1 MKNVLNLYRMSIRG
15 GGGGGGLLISS
26 MGGIDIFLNNPFCGN
41 IRKKYCQGI
50 NYHVFLTY

>member
-15 GGGGGGLLISS
+15 GGVLISS
-26 MGGIDIFLNNPFCGN
+26 MGGIDIFLNNPLCGN
-41 IRKKYCQGI
+41 IRKNYSQEI

>member
-15 GGGGGGLLISS
+15 GGGGVLISL
-26 MGGIDIFLNNPFCGN
+26 MGGIDIFLNNPLCGN
-41 IRKKYCQGI
+41 IRKNYSQGI

>member
-1 MKNVLNLYRMSIRG
+1 MKNVLNLYRMSIR

-26 MGGIDIFLNNPFCGN
+26 MGGIDIFLNNPFCEN

>member
-15 GGGGGGLLISS
+15 ELLISS

>member
-15 GGGGGGLLISS
+15 GGIVNFLHGGYRY
-26 MGGIDIFLNNPFCGN
+26 FLEQP
-41 IRKKYCQGI
+41 ILWKHKEKYCQGI